1 MAQSSGSEYLIKIR
15 IRNVFLLRIRIR
27 ICGIKV
33 FLLGVAVG
41 LTKLIL
47 GAGEP
52 VDRICNYDNYYY
64 IIIIIIIIVNPYS
77 KKSI

>member
-15 IRNVFLLRIRIR
+15 IRNVFLLRIR